1 MRRRKAQGGRTALP
15 EEPSRYRLE
24 RDENSLKPLLAF
36 VFACVVAGTL
46 ATGCSKSSDASSSST
61 GSASTGAGAATSGPV
76 TDADST
82 GMKSASTVGD
92 PMHGK
97 AIFAQNCS
105 SCHGAGGVGGGIG
118 PTLKNEKSRKD
129 DAKTIAWIKNPQ
141 PPMPKLWPSPLND
154 KDVADVAAY
163 VQSL

>member
-1 MRRRKAQGGRTALP
+1 VKNSYALAIAC
-15 EEPSRYRLE
+15 L
-24 RDENSLKPLLAF
+24 
-36 VFACVVAGTL
+36 FAATL
-46 ATGCSKSSDASSSST
+46 ATGCSKSSDSSS
-61 GSASTGAGAATSGPV
+61 GSSAATDAAATAVAAAPVASGPV

-82 GMKSASTVGD
+82 GMKSETAAGD
-92 PMHGK
+92 PLHGK

-105 SCHGAGGVGGGIG
+105 TCHGQNGAGGGIG
-118 PTLKNEKSRKD
+118 PTLKGEKTRKD